1 MSDLEQIPVAVI
13 GAGRMGRHHA
23 RIYHQLPQSKL
34 LAVVDGEANRADAL
48 ADQFNCDSLTSVD
61 ELLSKYPQVRA
72 VTIAT
77 PTVAH
82 ESSAATLLQRGV
94 ACLIEKPLAGSVAE
108 ARRII
113 QLAAEHKALVQVGH
127 SERFN
132 PIVRAVGELEIH
144 PRYIEVDRVSPMT
157 FRSIDVGVVFDIMI
171 HDLDIVRM
179 LTQSELVDVRA
190 CGVAVLGKHEDVAS
204 ARLTFADGCVATL
217 TASRLA
223 LKTERKLRVF
233 SENSYISV
241 DYAKKTGVIITRT
254 ANAEALDEVRHQIEQ
269 GADLS
274 DLDYTK
280 LVNVEELAITD
291 EEPLRGELGNFLDAV
306 AGKAKPAVTG
316 QDGFAAV
323 EAAERV
329 LDAIRS
335 HRWEGVDS
343 LNPIR

>member
-1 MSDLEQIPVAVI
+1 MAWKETFWPAVPVA
-13 GAGRMGRHHA
+13 G
-23 RIYHQLPQSKL
+23 
-34 LAVVDGEANRADAL
+34 
-48 ADQFNCDSLTSVD
+48 
-61 ELLSKYPQVRA
+61 
-72 VTIAT
+72 
-77 PTVAH
+77 TVA
-82 ESSAATLLQRGV
+82 LQ
-94 ACLIEKPLAGSVAE
+94 LT
-108 ARRII
+108 
-113 QLAAEHKALVQVGH
+113 VQVC
-127 SERFN
+127 
-132 PIVRAVGELEIH
+132 
-144 PRYIEVDRVSPMT
+144 
-157 FRSIDVGVVFDIMI
+157 
-171 HDLDIVRM
+171 
-179 LTQSELVDVRA
+179 
-190 CGVAVLGKHEDVAS
+190 CGP
-204 ARLTFADGCVATL
+204 DGCVATL

-254 ANAEALDEVRHQIEQ
+254 ANALLDEVRHQIEQ